1 MLRALI
7 LITFAACSSPAPVG
21 QTPAGPPQE
30 QPIPPNPTAPDPKP
44 QPTPDPTPPEP
55 TPPVPTA
62 AKADGAACLEATECA
77 SGTCEGQ
84 GCGADQPGTC
94 APKTRGCTRD
104 LRPYCGCD
112 GQTFRTSGSC
122 PGKRFSARAACP

>member
-1 MLRALI
+1 MVRGLI
-7 LITFAACSSPAPVG
+7 LVALAACSSSPPLS
-21 QTPAGPPQE
+21 TPPGPPQE

-44 QPTPDPTPPEP
+44 EPKPEP
-55 TPPVPTA
+55 TAPTE
-62 AKADGAACLEATECA
+62 AKADGASCLEASECA

-84 GCGADQPGTC
+84 GCGDDQPGTC
-94 APKTRGCTRD
+94 APKARGCTRD